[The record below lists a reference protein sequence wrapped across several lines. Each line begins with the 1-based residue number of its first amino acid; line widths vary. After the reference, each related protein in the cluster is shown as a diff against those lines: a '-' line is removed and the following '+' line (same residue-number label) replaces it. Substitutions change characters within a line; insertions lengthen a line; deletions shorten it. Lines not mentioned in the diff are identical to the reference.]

1 VKNLHILRGDLIKG
15 GAKMP
20 ALLRYLPKLNHTHV
34 GYVGSVYGAGAWAV
48 AEACAAL
55 DIKSTLFL
63 SKSEYSPPWLPM
75 ALETGTNIIWSGPLP
90 VEQIRAKAIA
100 DHPDIYNLPLGF
112 DCSGSIADMASV
124 LRQSIPN
131 TPPEIWVSALSGVV
145 ARAACMAFPETPI
158 HAVCAAKHYGDIG
171 QATPHIAP
179 EKFHKLALNP
189 PPYPSCPFSCAKIWQ
204 FAEKQAV
211 SGAYILNVGI

>member
-1 VKNLHILRGDLIKG
+1 
-15 GAKMP
+15 MP
-20 ALLRYLPKLNHTHV
+20 ALLRYLPKLNHSHI

-55 DIKSTLFL
+55 GIKSTLFL

-75 ALETGTNIIWSGPLP
+75 ALETGAHIIWYDPLP
-90 VEQIRAKAIA
+90 VEQIRTKAIT

-112 DCSGSIADMASV
+112 DCPDFIADMAET
-124 LRQSIPN
+124 LRESIPDTN
-131 TPPEIWVSALSGVV
+131 PSEIWVPAMSGVLT
-145 ARAACMAFPETPI
+145 RATCMAFLDTQI

-171 QATPHIAP
+171 RARPHIAP
-179 EKFHKLALNP
+179 EKFHKPALNP

-204 FAEKQAV
+204 FTEKQAV